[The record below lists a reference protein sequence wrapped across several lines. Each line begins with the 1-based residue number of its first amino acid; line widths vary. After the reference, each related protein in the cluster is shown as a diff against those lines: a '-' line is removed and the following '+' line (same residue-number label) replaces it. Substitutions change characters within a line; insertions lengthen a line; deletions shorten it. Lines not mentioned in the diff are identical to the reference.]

1 MRAGFI
7 TVYRYSLT
15 TVKGAY
21 FRHITISCLKWLT
34 MYGKSVVHLSRP
46 LGAVVIE
53 FMEFSVGVG

>member
-1 MRAGFI
+1 MLEN
-7 TVYRYSLT
+7 SLT